1 MIIGGNLSK
10 EFLAVIIVVVL
21 GLFGLF
27 AVTKKDNP
35 ASTNGSGEP
44 TSHTVGAGTEGV
56 TLIEY
61 GDLQCPAC
69 QQFYPLLKQVKEE
82 FGDKITFQFRHF
94 PLNQSH
100 PHAYQAARVA
110 EAAGKQGKFFE
121 MHDLLYENQQSWTG
135 LSDVTSVFE
144 GYAQQIGLD
153 MEQYKNDVISA
164 DVGAA
169 IDADI
174 KAGQAIGADSTPTF
188 VINGQKI
195 EENPQS
201 LEAFKEL
208 INSKI
213 QDSQP

>member
-1 MIIGGNLSK
+1 MSK
-10 EFLAVIIVVVL
+10 EFIAVVIVVVV

-27 AVTKKDNP
+27 AVTKKDNQG
-35 ASTNGSGEP
+35 ASGNNNAQP
-44 TSHTVGAGTEGV
+44 TSHTVGAGTAGV

-69 QQFYPLLKQVKEE
+69 KSYFPILKQVKEE

-94 PLNQSH
+94 PLNQIH
-100 PHAYQAARVA
+100 PHAYQASRAA
-110 EAAGKQGKFFE
+110 EAAGVQGKFFE
-121 MHDLLYENQQSWTG
+121 MHDLLYANQDSWTS
-135 LSDVTSVFE
+135 LSDVTAVFE
-144 GYAQQIGLD
+144 GFAQQIGLD
-153 MEQYKNDVISA
+153 MEQYKNDVLSA
-164 DVGAA
+164 EVGAA

-174 KAGQAIGADSTPTF
+174 REGQNAGANSTPTF

-201 LEAFKEL
+201 VEAFKEL

-213 QDSQP
+213 QEADNN

>member
-1 MIIGGNLSK
+1 LSK
-10 EFLAVIIVVVL
+10 EFIAVLIVVVV

-27 AVTKKDNP
+27 TVTKKDNGSNS
-35 ASTNGSGEP
+35 ASDVQP
-44 TSHTVGAGTEGV
+44 TSHTVGKGTKNV

-69 QQFYPLLKQVKEE
+69 QQFYPILNQVKQEY
-82 FGDKITFQFRHF
+82 GDKITFQFRHF

-100 PHAYQAARVA
+100 PHAYQAARAA

-121 MHDLLYENQQSWTG
+121 MHDLLYENQQSWSG
-135 LSDVTSVFE
+135 LSDVTSTFE
-144 GYAQQIGLD
+144 GFAEQIGLN

-174 KAGQAIGADSTPTF
+174 KAGQAIGANSTPTF

-195 EENPQS
+195 EPNPQN
-201 LEAFKEL
+201 LQEFKDL
-208 INSKI
+208 IDSKI
-213 QDSQP
+213 EESSKGQ

>member
-1 MIIGGNLSK
+1 MSK
-10 EFLAVIIVVVL
+10 EFIAVVIVVVV

-27 AVTKKDNP
+27 TVTKKDTGSNP
-35 ASTNGSGEP
+35 ASDVQP
-44 TSHTVGAGTEGV
+44 TSHTVGKGTKNV

-69 QQFYPLLKQVKEE
+69 QQFYPLLKQIKEE
-82 FGDKITFQFRHF
+82 YGDKITFQFRHF

-100 PHAYQAARVA
+100 PHAYQAARAA

-135 LSDVTSVFE
+135 LSDVTSTFE
-144 GYAQQIGLD
+144 GFAEQIGLD
-153 MEQYKNDVISA
+153 IEQYKNDVISA

-174 KAGQAIGADSTPTF
+174 KAGQAIGANATPTF

-195 EENPQS
+195 EPNPQN
-201 LEAFKEL
+201 LQEFKDL
-208 INSKI
+208 IDSKI
-213 QDSQP
+213 EESNKGQ